1 MGAWVTKPKKPESN
15 VVSLSE
21 LNDPPMK
28 QINDVNDLVISQGD
42 FVLEKNGRFRDSYQ
56 IGPTLGSGSFGEV
69 RKCK

>member
-1 MGAWVTKPKKPESN
+1 

-28 QINDVNDLVISQGD
+28 EITDVNELKISQGD

-56 IGPTLGSGSFGEV
+56 IGPAIGSGSFGEV
-69 RKCK
+69 RK